1 MVDVT
6 AAPATVRMI
15 AFLDTYRKDR
25 GLPTTVLASVPA
37 DGISARALAMSL
49 DLPLG
54 MVEGAFLNQRGVGLD
69 AVVRPG
75 DRIAFVPFGTPASH
89 PAFFGSFVTRD

>member
-1 MVDVT
+1 MKT

-15 AFLDTYRKDR
+15 AFLDSYRKER
-25 GLPTTVLASVPA
+25 GLPTTVLAPVPE
-37 DGISARALAMSL
+37 DGVRARELAEALN
-49 DLPLG
+49 LPLE
-54 MVEGAFLNQRGVGLD
+54 MVEGAFLNQLPVGLD

-89 PAFFGSFVTRD
+89 PAFFGAFVTRG